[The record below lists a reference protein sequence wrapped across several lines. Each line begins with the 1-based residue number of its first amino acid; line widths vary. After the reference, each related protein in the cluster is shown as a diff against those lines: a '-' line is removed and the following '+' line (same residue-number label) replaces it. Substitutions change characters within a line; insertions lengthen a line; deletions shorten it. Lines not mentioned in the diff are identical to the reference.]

1 VLSLVLTILFAVSGG
16 LGLLVGLVAQS
27 ILAVANLG
35 LFRRTGLDPGPL
47 PARPAGRRITLPWK
61 LLPVAAAVAALVGSL
76 FLYRELRDLETEHR
90 AAIIAHRGASER
102 APENSLSAIRL
113 AIEAGADW
121 VEIDVQE
128 TQDGEVVVFHDRDFM
143 RLGGDPLPV
152 REVKPEQLAQIDIGS
167 AFHPRFAGEAPITL
181 DRALEFCGDRIGVLI
196 ELKFYGGEQ
205 RLEERVIDV
214 VERRGMGDQVMIMS
228 LKRESVERFR
238 ALRPEW
244 KLGLLSTL
252 ALGDLTRF
260 DVDFLA
266 VNSRAA
272 TPRLLERARRTGRDV
287 YVWTINE
294 PAQISAMLSRGVDGI
309 ITDRPHEAFKVL
321 RERARMNPGERLL
334 VEIAARLDQPPPASD
349 P

>member
-1 VLSLVLTILFAVSGG
+1 
-16 LGLLVGLVAQS
+16 
-27 ILAVANLG
+27 
-35 LFRRTGLDPGPL
+35 
-47 PARPAGRRITLPWK
+47 
-61 LLPVAAAVAALVGSL
+61 
-76 FLYRELRDLETEHR
+76 
-90 AAIIAHRGASER
+90 
-102 APENSLSAIRL
+102 
-113 AIEAGADW
+113 
-121 VEIDVQE
+121 
-128 TQDGEVVVFHDRDFM
+128 M